1 MQVYSDELYH
11 FGIKGM
17 KWGVIKN
24 PITSIK
30 NTITKSIL
38 KDRKRDKAIKKAR
51 SNVVKYKK
59 QYDNLREKY
68 MNSNS
73 LKVQREYEKVRKI
86 YLNTLDFSREKT
98 RKEKGQKIIGD
109 FLGAV
114 GSLSA
119 VALLGIAAA
128 KSK

>member
-1 MQVYSDELYH
+1 MRVYSDELYH

-17 KWGVIKN
+17 KWGVRKN

-59 QYDNLREKY
+59 QYDKLREMY
-68 MNSNS
+68 MNSDS

-86 YLNTLDFSREKT
+86 YLKTLDLSREKT
-98 RKEKGQKIIGD
+98 IKEKGQRIIGN

-119 VALLGIAAA
+119 VALLGIAAN
-128 KSK
+128 SK